1 MTVLLPLGRLFVL
14 VAVCAAIW
22 WEPTPNT
29 LRATLLVGVQWG
41 LLLALVLGFLLVPR
55 RALQVVLRGIALTFI
70 DVRGVFAKLD
80 QPWRQVE
87 RSVVVLAAIAMT
99 ALTFL
104 SVLHRNFNGRI
115 GDSGVNWLGVVVDP
129 SPDND
134 SAIVKALLLWLLLV
148 VLIMMATERA
158 LRTRFGLTTRL
169 SLGLAYAAF
178 FYAFCRVFVSLLPTN
193 IPGALTMSLGALLY
207 LAFFGAAIAAA
218 DRKHLSVDAVRK
230 AVPDRLQ
237 PLFAFLG
244 LGFGAVFCGF
254 LAWLGALQVW
264 SDYSLWASDHALK
277 VYESVPVPYWTVRL
291 AIPIGL
297 AVAAIRL
304 AGHACDD
311 LWYGPPEDDE
321 NAAIANSGVKLD
333 QKALDEALAQ
343 IQPER
348 DQEANR

>member
-1 MTVLLPLGRLFVL
+1 MILLAPVGRLLLL
-14 VAVCAAIW
+14 VIVCAAIW
-22 WEPTPNT
+22 WEPAADT
-29 LRATLLVGVQWG
+29 LRAKLLTGSQWLLLLV
-41 LLLALVLGFLLVPR
+41 LVLGFLLVPKK
-55 RALQVVLRGIALTFI
+55 AIEVVFRGIALTFV
-70 DVRGVFAKLD
+70 DVRKLFARLD
-80 QPWRQVE
+80 KPWRQIE
-87 RSVVVLAAIAMT
+87 RGVVVLSAIAMT
-99 ALTFL
+99 SLTFL

-115 GDSGVNWLGVVVDP
+115 GDTGVNWLGVVVDP
-129 SPDND
+129 SPGNE
-134 SAIVKALLLWLLLV
+134 SAQVKAILLWVFLTILMV
-148 VLIMMATERA
+148 MATERA
-158 LRTRFGLTTRL
+158 LRARLAFGPR
-169 SLGLAYAAF
+169 LGLGFVFAAV
-178 FYAFCRVFVSLLPTN
+178 FYVGCRAFVALLPTN

-254 LAWLGALQVW
+254 LASLGAMQVW

-291 AIPIGL
+291 AIPVGL
-297 AVAAIRL
+297 AVAALRL

-311 LWYGPPEDDE
+311 LWYGPPEEDE

-333 QKALDEALAQ
+333 QKALDEALAS
-343 IQPER
+343 IESR
-348 DQEANR
+348 SEEGAKS

>member
-1 MTVLLPLGRLFVL
+1 MTALLPVGRLCVL
-14 VAVCAAIW
+14 VAVCAALW
-22 WEPTPNT
+22 WEPTPKT
-29 LRATLLVGVQWG
+29 LRANILIGVQWG
-41 LLLALVLGFLLVPR
+41 LLLALVLGFLLVPKQ
-55 RALQVVLRGIALTFI
+55 ALQVVLRGIALTFMDI
-70 DVRGVFAKLD
+70 RRVFARLD

-87 RSVVVLAAIAMT
+87 RAVVVLAAIAMT

-104 SVLHRNFNGRI
+104 SVLHRNFNGRV
-115 GDSGVNWLGVVVDP
+115 GESGVNWLGMVVDP
-129 SPDND
+129 SPNND
-134 SAIVKALLLWLLLV
+134 LAVIKAVMLWLFLS

-158 LRTRFGLTTRL
+158 LRTRIGFGPR
-169 SLGLAYAAF
+169 LGLGLVYAIV
-178 FYAFCRVFVSLLPTN
+178 FYALCRVFVVLLPTN

-244 LGFGAVFCGF
+244 LGCGAVFCGF

-291 AIPIGL
+291 AIPVGL

-333 QKALDEALAQ
+333 QKALDEALAE
-343 IQPER
+343 IESDR
-348 DQEANR
+348 DQEAKA

>member
-1 MTVLLPLGRLFVL
+1 MLAPFARLLLL
-14 VAVCAAIW
+14 VVVCAAIW
-22 WEPTPNT
+22 WEPTTNT
-29 LRATLLVGVQWG
+29 LREDLLTIAQWG

-55 RALQVVLRGIALTFI
+55 KALQVVLRGVALTFL
-70 DVRGVFAKLD
+70 DVRRLFARLD
-80 QPWRQVE
+80 QPWRHVE
-87 RSVVVLAAIAMT
+87 RGVVVLAAVAMT
-99 ALTFL
+99 SLTFL
-104 SVLHRNFNGRI
+104 SVVHRNFNGRV
-115 GDSGVNWLGVVVDP
+115 GDTGVTWLGVVVDP
-129 SPDND
+129 SPDNG
-134 SAIVKALLLWLLLV
+134 AAVAKAVTLWLVLS
-148 VLIMMATERA
+148 VLIVMATERS
-158 LRTRFGLTTRL
+158 LRGRRPTAVRIGLGVGF
-169 SLGLAYAAF
+169 SVAF
-178 FYAFCRVFVSLLPTN
+178 YVFCRVFVALLPTN

-218 DRKHLSVDAVRK
+218 ERKHLSVDAVRK

-244 LGFGAVFCGF
+244 LGAGALFCGF

-297 AVAAIRL
+297 AVAALRL

-311 LWYGPPEDDE
+311 LWYGPPEEDE

-333 QKALDEALAQ
+333 QEALDEALAQ
-343 IQPER
+343 IKAEPKR
-348 DQEANR
+348 EATV